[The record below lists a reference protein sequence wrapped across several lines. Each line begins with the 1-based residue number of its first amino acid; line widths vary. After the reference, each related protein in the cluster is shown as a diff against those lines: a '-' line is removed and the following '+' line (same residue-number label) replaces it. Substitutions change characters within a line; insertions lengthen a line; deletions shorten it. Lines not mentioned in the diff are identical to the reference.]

1 MTDAIKRSHTQ
12 AWMRIWEKEIQ
23 EVYGSTAEEITS
35 STCAYRLLSG
45 TRISEVQRRAYQ
57 AFGELDPP
65 TPERKGK
72 LESNRL
78 GDLGTTAEEGAP
90 WTEDEVRKQRLFF
103 NCWYR
108 EGTPLTGR
116 STLEVETRGYIM
128 GKNRTH
134 QGR

>member
-1 MTDAIKRSHTQ
+1 MQPTTRTFHATQ
-12 AWMRIWEKEIQ
+12 LPQ
-23 EVYGSTAEEITS
+23 HQT
-35 STCAYRLLSG
+35 LSA
-45 TRISEVQRRAYQ
+45 RV
-57 AFGELDPP
+57 P

-116 STLEVETRGYIM
+116 STLEVEKEAIAWAKIGLTKVGDVIDMTKETFRRRYPWLKNGYVR
-128 GKNRTH
+128 KSA
-134 QGR
+134 